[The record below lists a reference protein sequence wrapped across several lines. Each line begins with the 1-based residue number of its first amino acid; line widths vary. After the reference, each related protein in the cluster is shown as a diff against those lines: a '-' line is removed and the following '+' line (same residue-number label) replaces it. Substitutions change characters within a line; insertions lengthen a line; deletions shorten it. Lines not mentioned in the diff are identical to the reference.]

1 MSPIRSLLAAASLLL
16 ATPAAAQVEEDL
28 SGWLNLT
35 ATGPVSG
42 KLIYFAEIQ
51 PRLSRNLDG
60 VDQLLLRPAI
70 GVQATPNLQ
79 LYLGYA
85 HVEEP
90 SAGQNEERVF
100 QQATLFVRDLPGELQ
115 SRTRLEQRWRTDGR
129 DTGWR
134 LRQMLRYEY
143 PVSETVAP
151 MASIEG
157 FVALNSPDW
166 RPRSGF
172 DQLRTFVGVEVGLKG
187 KSTIE
192 AGYLN
197 HVVDRPGPAARVNHV
212 LAVNVFV
219 RH

>member
-1 MSPIRSLLAAASLLL
+1 MSPFRSLAPLALLV
-16 ATPAAAQVEEDL
+16 ATPAAAQVENDL
-28 SGWLNLT
+28 SGWLNVT
-35 ATGPVSG
+35 ATGPISG

-51 PRLSRNLDG
+51 PRVSRNLDN

-70 GVQATPNLQ
+70 GVQATPDLQ

-90 SAGQNEERVF
+90 AAKQNEERLF
-100 QQATLFVRDLPGELQ
+100 QQATLFVRDVPGELQ

-143 PVSETVAP
+143 PVARKVAP
-151 MASIEG
+151 MVSIEG
-157 FVALNSPDW
+157 FLALNKPDW
-166 RPRSGF
+166 RPREGF
-172 DQLRTFVGVEVGLKG
+172 DQLRTFVGVEFGLKG

-197 HVVDRPGPAARVNHV
+197 QVVDRAGPAARVNHV
-212 LAVNVFV
+212 LSVNVFL